1 MANECLVNR
10 MSRICQHTQDFVL
23 GQEALK
29 NIRDDLISRTGGV
42 QFDVEF
48 VSAERGPGGPLEHDR
63 FVSGMMGAAKR
74 TSA

>member
-1 MANECLVNR
+1 M
-10 MSRICQHTQDFVL
+10 L